1 MKAEL
6 EAGVMRHTLLLIR
19 DLGIKSKSMHMTD
32 ICDETS
38 NNMEEEEE
46 EGDKC
51 ITQDEL

>member
-1 MKAEL
+1 
-6 EAGVMRHTLLLIR
+6 MRHTLLLIHN
-19 DLGIKSKSMHMTD
+19 LGIKSKIMHMTD

-38 NNMEEEEE
+38 LGGRSNNLKEE